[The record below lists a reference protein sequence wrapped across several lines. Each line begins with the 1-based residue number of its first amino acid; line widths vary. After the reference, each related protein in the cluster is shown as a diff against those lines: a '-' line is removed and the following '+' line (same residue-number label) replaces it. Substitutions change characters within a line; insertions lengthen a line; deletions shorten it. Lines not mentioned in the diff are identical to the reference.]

1 LLAALLLVDF
11 TDEWCTTLLPAATPS
26 IRDDLGLSYTEAG
39 ALLGLLFGGGVVGGL
54 AVAAADFV
62 SRRVLAGFGAVVYGS
77 CMLAFGVSD
86 EFVVLSVAAFVW
98 GAASDAF
105 VHGAGLALADLA
117 GDDLEPTL
125 ATVNLLGAVG
135 TLLAPVVLAFTLA
148 TGFGW
153 RLPFLAGGVLAIGY
167 SFLLARLPLPF
178 PSGGGEEHTPGRV
191 ARAVLRDAT
200 VRRLALAAFVMD
212 ALELGF
218 LGFTAVYLQQE
229 RGFSDA
235 ASSAM
240 LSVVLLGGLAGF
252 AGIAVSGY
260 RPGIGALR
268 AAAAVQAMG
277 IIGVLALPGPLGIA
291 LGELVLGAAGA
302 VWWVTFQAAVLR
314 VRPSQTGTTWAVVN
328 YLSLPALAAGP
339 VIGFVADRFGVSTAM
354 ALFPA
359 LAALGVLAAPGR
371 MPLPRLRRWATRS

>member
-1 LLAALLLVDF
+1 
-11 TDEWCTTLLPAATPS
+11 
-26 IRDDLGLSYTEAG
+26 
-39 ALLGLLFGGGVVGGL
+39 
-54 AVAAADFV
+54 
-62 SRRVLAGFGAVVYGS
+62 
-77 CMLAFGVSD
+77 
-86 EFVVLSVAAFVW
+86 
-98 GAASDAF
+98 
-105 VHGAGLALADLA
+105 
-117 GDDLEPTL
+117 
-125 ATVNLLGAVG
+125 
-135 TLLAPVVLAFTLA
+135 
-148 TGFGW
+148 
-153 RLPFLAGGVLAIGY
+153 
-167 SFLLARLPLPF
+167 
-178 PSGGGEEHTPGRV
+178 
-191 ARAVLRDAT
+191 VLRDAT

-252 AGIAVSGY
+252 AAIAVSGY